1 VNAGT
6 ALRGLAAVSTAAF
19 LLVVGAAL
27 RPLVIPEAPAPA
39 APVLGV
45 VEIGFVQDMAVH
57 HQQALQMTARLSPD
71 VDPAVATLARRI
83 ELTQRYELG
92 MLLGWLELAQAP
104 PTNPHPMQWHDG
116 GHMHGTAAGRAGK
129 PMPGMATL
137 DELDALSAARGR
149 DAEVLFLQLMQ
160 RHHAGAVAMA
170 RAADDR
176 LTGGAVAQ
184 FARGA
189 MQEQSK
195 EAGLMTLMLERRAA
209 APLG

>member
-1 VNAGT
+1 MSRTVM
-6 ALRGLAAVSTAAF
+6 RGLAAVSAVTF
-19 LLVVGAAL
+19 LLVLGMAL
-27 RPLVIPEAPAPA
+27 RPLVITESPEPVT
-39 APVLGV
+39 PVLGDI
-45 VEIGFVQDMAVH
+45 EIGFVQDMAAH

-71 VDPAVATLARRI
+71 VDPVVTTLARSI
-83 ELTQRYELG
+83 DLTQRYELG

-104 PTNPHPMQWHDG
+104 PVNSHPMQWHG
-116 GHMHGTAAGRAGK
+116 GAHAHGAVAGQPAI

-137 DELDALSAARGR
+137 DELDALSAAHGR

-170 RAADDR
+170 RAADAQ
-176 LTGGAVAQ
+176 LSGGVVAQ

-195 EAGLMTLMLERRAA
+195 EAGLMTIMLEQRAA